1 MIESVKNFTLCLAAA
16 AAALAITTVSAD
28 AATITFEGYAPNGG
42 LVTLPPDY
50 TESGFILSYTG
61 YNGTTGVAVFGA
73 GASGMVGNLTSNL
86 GWNTSY
92 GSSVTLTGPES
103 FDLLSVDLGAYIAAP
118 GDKHTNITLTGN
130 VAAGG
135 TLTKTFEGLLG
146 ATTETL
152 NWTGLQ
158 SVVFT
163 GTYYGTMDNIV
174 TGDANAAPE
183 PGTML
188 LLGAGVGTLVL
199 IRRRRKPSAK

>member
-1 MIESVKNFTLCLAAA
+1 LCLAAV
-16 AAALAITTVSAD
+16 AALAVTTASAD
-28 AATITFEGYAPNGG
+28 AATITFEGYAANGG

-50 TESGFILSYTG
+50 TEAGFTFSFTG
-61 YNGTTGVAVFGA
+61 YNFTTGVAVFGA
-73 GASGMVGNLTSNL
+73 GANGMIGNSTSNL
-86 GWNTSY
+86 GWNTSF
-92 GSSVTLTGPES
+92 GSSITMTGPTS
-103 FDLLSVDLGAYIAAP
+103 FDLLSVDLGAYNDAP

-130 VAAGG
+130 LAGGG
-135 TLTKTFEGLLG
+135 TLTTTFANLLG

-163 GTYYGTMDNIV
+163 GTYYGTMDNVV
-174 TGDANAAPE
+174 TGDASAAPE

-199 IRRRRKPSAK
+199 IRRRRKPSTK